1 MGWQKMIRPLIVGA
15 GSWGTAF
22 AQVIADSNHDC
33 LVWSRDKKI
42 IDEINTHH
50 TNQSYHPE
58 VRLPKRITATGDM
71 QTALANSTHVF
82 LTIPAQ
88 ALRPALREWKEY
100 FRPDLQMISLIK
112 GLELK
117 SDLRMSEVIKEELKI
132 NDSQITVISGPNLAT
147 EIIQRQPTATTI
159 ACTDLANAEDISHYF
174 ASEYFRPF
182 WGRDVIGTEIA
193 GVTKNVIAIA
203 NGIAV
208 GLGLGENTQSSVITR
223 GLAEMTR
230 LGLAM
235 GAKIETFLGLAGIG
249 DLIATSQSP
258 LSRNRTFGQLLGEGH
273 SVAEAQAA
281 VKRTVEGA
289 KSAQPLVE
297 IANRL
302 NVEIPIS
309 EQIAK
314 VVAGE
319 VSADSAISTLLSQ
332 ALTKE
337 H

>member
-1 MGWQKMIRPLIVGA
+1 MIKPLVIGA

-22 AQVIADSNHDC
+22 AQVISDADHDC
-33 LVWSRDKKI
+33 LIWTRDI
-42 IDEINTHH
+42 NIVNEINDLH
-50 TNQSYHPE
+50 TNNSYHPQ
-58 VRLPKRITATGDM
+58 VILPKRITATNNIE
-71 QTALANSTHVF
+71 TALADSTHVF

-88 ALRPALREWKEY
+88 SLRTVLRGWKSY
-100 FRPDLQMISLIK
+100 FNPEVQIVSLIK
-112 GLELK
+112 GLELQT
-117 SDLRMSEVIKEELKI
+117 DDRMSEVIKSELAVA
-132 NDSQITVISGPNLAT
+132 DSQITVISGPNLAS
-147 EIIQRQPTATTI
+147 EIIQRQPTATTV
-159 ACTDLANAEDISHYF
+159 ACQDLSNAEDISHYF

-182 WGRDVIGTEIA
+182 WGSDVIGTEIA
-193 GVTKNVIAIA
+193 GVSKNVIAIA

-235 GAKIETFLGLAGIG
+235 GAQIETFLGLAGIG

-258 LSRNRTFGQLLGEGH
+258 LSRNRTFGQFMGEGL
-273 SVAEAQAA
+273 SAEQAQEK

-289 KSAQPLVE
+289 KSASPLVD
-297 IANRL
+297 IARKL
-302 NVEIPIS
+302 QVEMPIS

-319 VSADSAISTLLSQ
+319 VKPDTAISTLLAQ

>member
-1 MGWQKMIRPLIVGA
+1 MINPLVIGG

-22 AQVIADSNHDC
+22 AQVIADADHDC
-33 LVWSRDKKI
+33 LIWARDKKI
-42 IDEINTHH
+42 VDEINQNH
-50 TNQSYHPE
+50 TNNSYHPD
-58 VRLPKRITATGDM
+58 VGLPKRISATGDI
-71 QTALANSTHVF
+71 QQALAKSSHVF
-82 LTIPAQ
+82 FTIPAQ
-88 ALRPALREWKEY
+88 SLRPILRAWKDFFSPEVQ
-100 FRPDLQMISLIK
+100 LISLIK
-112 GLELK
+112 GLELET
-117 SDLRMSEVIKEELKI
+117 DMRMSEVIKGELALP
-132 NDSQITVISGPNLAT
+132 DSQVTVISGPNLAT
-147 EIIQRQPTATTI
+147 EIIHRQPTATTV
-159 ACTDLANAEDISHYF
+159 ACTDINNAEEISHYF

-182 WGRDVIGTEIA
+182 WGSDVIGTEVA

-235 GAKIETFLGLAGIG
+235 GAQIETFLGLAGIG

-258 LSRNRTFGQLLGEGH
+258 LSRNRTFGQLLGEGMN
-273 SVAEAQAA
+273 VAQAQA
-281 VKRTVEGA
+281 TVKRTVEGS
-289 KSAQPLVE
+289 KSASPLVDL
-297 IANRL
+297 AKRL

-314 VVAGE
+314 VVREE
-319 VSADSAISTLLSQ
+319 VKPGTAISSLLSQ

>member
-1 MGWQKMIRPLIVGA
+1 MIQPLIVGA

-22 AQVIADSNHDC
+22 AQVIADADHDC
-33 LVWSRDKKI
+33 LVWSRDQKI
-42 IDEINTHH
+42 ITEINQMH

-58 VRLPKRITATGDM
+58 IRLPKRITATGDI
-71 QTALANSTHVF
+71 QAALAKSTHVF

-88 ALRPALREWKEY
+88 ALRPALREWRNFFKPEVQ
-100 FRPDLQMISLIK
+100 LISLIK
-112 GLELK
+112 GLELQT
-117 SDLRMSEVIKEELKI
+117 DFRMSEVIKEELKV
-132 NDSQITVISGPNLAT
+132 DDDQITIISGPNLAT

-159 ACTDLANAEDISHYF
+159 ACTDLKNAEDISHYF

-182 WGRDVIGTEIA
+182 WGSDVIGTEIA

-223 GLAEMTR
+223 GLAEMSR

-258 LSRNRTFGQLLGEGH
+258 LSRNRTFGKLLGEGY
-273 SVAEAQAA
+273 SVAQAQAA

-297 IANRL
+297 IAQRL
-302 NVEIPIS
+302 NVEIPIG

-319 VSADSAISTLLSQ
+319 VSADTAIATLLSQ

>member
-1 MGWQKMIRPLIVGA
+1 MIRPLIVGA

-22 AQVIADSNHDC
+22 AQVIADSDHDC

-42 IDEINTHH
+42 VDEINQNH
-50 TNQSYHPE
+50 TNQNYHPE
-58 VRLPKRITATGDM
+58 VRLPKRISATNDIES
-71 QTALANSTHVF
+71 ALKKSTHVF

-88 ALRPALREWKEY
+88 SLRGALREWKNL
-100 FRPDLQMISLIK
+100 FQPNVQIISLIK

-117 SDLRMSEVIKEELKI
+117 SDLRMSEVIKDELRI
-132 NDSQITVISGPNLAT
+132 ADNQITVISGPNLAT

-159 ACTDLANAEDISHYF
+159 ACTNLANAEEISHYF

-182 WGRDVIGTEIA
+182 WGSDVIGTEIA

-258 LSRNRTFGQLLGEGH
+258 LSRNRTFGQLLGEGY
-273 SVAEAQAA
+273 SVVAAQEA

-297 IANRL
+297 IASRL
-302 NVEIPIS
+302 NVSIPIS

-314 VVAGE
+314 VVSGD
-319 VSADSAISTLLSQ
+319 VKADTAISTLLAQ

>member
-1 MGWQKMIRPLIVGA
+1 MIRPLIVGA

-22 AQVIADSNHDC
+22 AQVIADSDHDC

-42 IDEINTHH
+42 VDEINQNH
-50 TNQSYHPE
+50 TNQNYHPE
-58 VRLPKRITATGDM
+58 VRLPKRISATNDIES
-71 QTALANSTHVF
+71 ALKESTHVF

-88 ALRPALREWKEY
+88 SLRGALQEWKNL
-100 FRPDLQMISLIK
+100 FQPNVQIISLIK

-117 SDLRMSEVIKEELKI
+117 SDLRMSEVIKDELGI
-132 NDSQITVISGPNLAT
+132 ADNQITVISGPNLAT

-159 ACTDLANAEDISHYF
+159 ACTDLANAEEISHYF

-182 WGRDVIGTEIA
+182 WGSDVVGTEIA

-258 LSRNRTFGQLLGEGH
+258 LSRNRTFGQLLGEGY
-273 SVAEAQAA
+273 SVEAAQEA

-297 IANRL
+297 IASRL
-302 NVEIPIS
+302 NVAIPIS

-319 VSADSAISTLLSQ
+319 VKAETAISTLLAQ

>member
-1 MGWQKMIRPLIVGA
+1 MIRPLIVGG

-22 AQVIADSNHDC
+22 AQVIADSDHDC
-33 LVWSRDKKI
+33 VIWSRDKNI
-42 IDEINTHH
+42 VSEINESH
-50 TNQSYHPE
+50 TNKSYHPE
-58 VRLPKRITATGDM
+58 VKLPKRVSATSDIA
-71 QTALANSTHVF
+71 TALGQASHVF

-88 ALRPALREWKEY
+88 SLRSALQEWKR
-100 FRPDLQMISLIK
+100 FFNSDVQVISLIK
-112 GLELK
+112 GLELGT
-117 SDLRMSEVIKEELKI
+117 DLTMSEVIKNEL
-132 NDSQITVISGPNLAT
+132 NLSDTQLTVISGPNLAT
-147 EIIQRQPTATTI
+147 EIIQRQPTATTVV
-159 ACTDLANAEDISHYF
+159 CKDLKNAEEISHYF

-182 WGRDVIGTEIA
+182 WSSDVIGTEIA

-235 GAKIETFLGLAGIG
+235 GAQVETFLGLAGIG

-258 LSRNRTFGQLLGEGH
+258 LSRNRTYGQLLGEGF
-273 SVAEAQAA
+273 SLEQAQLR
-281 VKRTVEGA
+281 VKRTVEGS
-289 KSAQPLVE
+289 KSAQPLVDL
-297 IANRL
+297 AKRL
-302 NVEIPIS
+302 NVEMPIS

-314 VVAGE
+314 VVSGE
-319 VSADSAISTLLSQ
+319 VAADTAISTLLSQ
-332 ALTKE
+332 ALSKE

>member
-1 MGWQKMIRPLIVGA
+1 MIRPLIVGA

-22 AQVIADSNHDC
+22 AQVIADADHDC
-33 LVWSRDKKI
+33 LVWTRDKNI
-42 IDEINTHH
+42 IDEINEQH
-50 TNQSYHPE
+50 TNNSYHPN
-58 VRLPKRITATGDM
+58 VKLPKRISATGDIES
-71 QTALANSTHVF
+71 ALAKATHIF

-88 ALRPALREWKEY
+88 ALRPTLREWKDY
-100 FRPDLQMISLIK
+100 FQPEAQLISLIK

-117 SDLRMSEVIKEELKI
+117 TDLRMSEVIKEELSVP
-132 NDSQITVISGPNLAT
+132 DDQITIISGPNLAT

-182 WGRDVIGTEIA
+182 WGSDVIGTEIA

-223 GLAEMTR
+223 GLAEMSR

-258 LSRNRTFGQLLGEGH
+258 LSRNRTFGQLLGEGY
-273 SVAEAQAA
+273 SVAAAQAA

-297 IANRL
+297 IAQRL
-302 NVEIPIS
+302 NVEIPIG

-319 VSADSAISTLLSQ
+319 VSADSAIATLLAQ

>member
-1 MGWQKMIRPLIVGA
+1 MIRPLIVGA

-42 IDEINTHH
+42 IEEINQNH

-58 VRLPKRITATGDM
+58 VRLPRRIRATSDI
-71 QTALANSTHVF
+71 QSALKESTHVF

-88 ALRPALREWKEY
+88 SLRGALKEWKSL
-100 FRPDLQMISLIK
+100 FQPNVQIISLIK

-117 SDLRMSEVIKEELKI
+117 SDLRMSEVIKEELKVA
-132 NDSQITVISGPNLAT
+132 DGQITVISGPNLAT

-159 ACTDLANAEDISHYF
+159 ACSDLVNAEEISHYF

-182 WGRDVIGTEIA
+182 WGSDVIGTEIA

-258 LSRNRTFGQLLGEGH
+258 LSRNRTFGQLLGEGY
-273 SVAEAQAA
+273 SVPAAQAA

-302 NVEIPIS
+302 NIEIPIS

-319 VSADSAISTLLSQ
+319 VAADTAISTLLAQ